1 MLLIASAIALLPMIL
16 SDIRTREVNVLW
28 LLLFGII
35 QFYFNGISNVSYN
48 LCIVLLLLFGMYLY
62 LIFKHGYKS
71 KLTDYFGIGDILFL
85 LSLTA
90 AFPIREYI
98 YFLIIGF
105 IVSIVGWLLSTN
117 KRTIPLVSTLGA
129 TYLIWLLIKI
139 FQYE

>member
-1 MLLIASAIALLPMIL
+1 MLLIASTIALLPMIL
-16 SDIRTREVNVLW
+16 SDIRTRKVNVLW
-28 LLLFGII
+28 LLLFGLT
-35 QFYFNGISNVSYN
+35 QLYFNGISNVSYN
-48 LCIVLLLLFGMYLY
+48 LCIVLFLLFGMYLY

-71 KLTDYFGIGDILFL
+71 KITDYFGIGDILFL

-105 IVSIVGWLLSTN
+105 VFSIVCWLFRQN
-117 KRTIPLVSTLGA
+117 KQTIPLVSTLGA
-129 TYLIWLLIKI
+129 TYIIWLLIKT